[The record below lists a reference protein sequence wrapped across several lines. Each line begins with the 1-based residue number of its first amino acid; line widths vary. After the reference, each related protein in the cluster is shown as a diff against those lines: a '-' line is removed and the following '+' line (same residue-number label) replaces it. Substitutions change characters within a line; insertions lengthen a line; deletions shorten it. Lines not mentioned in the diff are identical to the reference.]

1 MTNRKIT
8 KIVGKAMMTSLY
20 YFKHWLTNYISNQ
33 FNSLTDKKPVCNDEK
48 NFFIILVFNPYLI
61 DLSICSFP
69 VKLLL
74 KYQFLTTTKRCPRG
88 TERTKTL
95 VFLVTTTKR
104 CPRGTKRTK
113 TLSFL
118 SWYCLCLVV
127 LSTCCFCFSL
137 SCFALREAIL
147 RIYIFNLKNCYFTWK

>member
-1 MTNRKIT
+1 
-8 KIVGKAMMTSLY
+8 MMTSLY
-20 YFKHWLTNYISNQ
+20 HSKHCLTNYISNQ
-33 FNSLTDKKPVCNDEK
+33 LNSLTDKKPVCNDEK

-95 VFLVTTTKR
+95 SLVV
-104 CPRGTKRTK
+104 
-113 TLSFL
+113 LSC
-118 SWYCLCLVV
+118 WYCLCLVV
-127 LSTCCFCFSL
+127 FSTCCFCFSL

-147 RIYIFNLKNCYFTWK
+147 RIYIFNLKNCYFT